1 MSFVTPN
8 SKSFFESGLAKSAF
22 KNTIYDG
29 LPLDVYMPSI
39 NSVMRMF
46 YRIASPYTKP
56 KFYHLHDAYFL
67 FYKPF
72 EKVVRSLKKQ
82 NKLSPL
88 WTEIINNVVKRSDYM
103 KLNEITAGSDTLAVI
118 AAARFLASL
127 FDVQYG
133 LSDKFDKRDATM
145 GMLSPRQREK
155 LEQAISN
162 GLGFAFNLVVEYK
175 NMVDEAEAAV
185 LALGGRG
192 GDRYTKEALSV
203 LRFLENPDGFR
214 RRVRI
219 LTYAYRFYRRFL
231 EMTPSSLSHQQQV
244 SLVGGVNGVTKMTSE
259 RQLSDILPSE
269 LVLGQLGDVGRAL
282 LAIKI
287 AQKQLTVYQRAATI
301 KPVIFVDKSGSMAD
315 QMPSDIYD
323 VPKISMAAGLALAL
337 HRKYN
342 AEVYLFDTELER
354 VKPTEVVETLLKIDA
369 DGGTDIDP
377 VLKEITS
384 IGKPDYT
391 YIIISDGITE
401 ASEEVL
407 RSFESSG
414 LAKRTKLILIDRRV
428 PTYNWVKLLAQ
439 HSNIM
444 LADTIVAFEHAVKRS
459 LS

>member
-1 MSFVTPN
+1 MTPN

-185 LALGGRG
+185 L
-192 GDRYTKEALSV
+192 
-203 LRFLENPDGFR
+203 
-214 RRVRI
+214 
-219 LTYAYRFYRRFL
+219 
-231 EMTPSSLSHQQQV
+231 
-244 SLVGGVNGVTKMTSE
+244 
-259 RQLSDILPSE
+259 
-269 LVLGQLGDVGRAL
+269 
-282 LAIKI
+282 
-287 AQKQLTVYQRAATI
+287 
-301 KPVIFVDKSGSMAD
+301 
-315 QMPSDIYD
+315 
-323 VPKISMAAGLALAL
+323 
-337 HRKYN
+337 
-342 AEVYLFDTELER
+342 
-354 VKPTEVVETLLKIDA
+354 
-369 DGGTDIDP
+369 
-377 VLKEITS
+377 
-384 IGKPDYT
+384 
-391 YIIISDGITE
+391 
-401 ASEEVL
+401 
-407 RSFESSG
+407 
-414 LAKRTKLILIDRRV
+414 
-428 PTYNWVKLLAQ
+428 
-439 HSNIM
+439 
-444 LADTIVAFEHAVKRS
+444 
-459 LS
+459 